1 LNKPF
6 IKDEIG
12 VLASSFNTMAET
24 LDKKMKETAESE
36 KHYRELFDS
45 LRAGIYQCEP
55 GVEGKF
61 TWVNNAGA
69 EMFGYSSPEE
79 MIGTKVKDIY
89 VEQGERKKLVE
100 KLEKEGVWKDFVS
113 HCKKK
118 NGEQFYTERT
128 SNMVHDADGK
138 PILIQGMI
146 RDITERKKLE
156 DEQKK
161 STKKRQ
167 SEKG

>member
-1 LNKPF
+1 
-6 IKDEIG
+6 
-12 VLASSFNTMAET
+12 
-24 LDKKMKETAESE
+24 
-36 KHYRELFDS
+36 LFDS
-45 LRAGIYQCEP
+45 LKAGIYQCEP

-61 TWVNNAGA
+61 TWVNHAAA
-69 EMFGYSSPEE
+69 EIFGYSSPEE
-79 MIGTKVKDIY
+79 MVGTKVKDIY

>member
-1 LNKPF
+1 NKPL

-12 VLASSFNTMAET
+12 ILASSFNTMAQA
-24 LDKKMKETAESE
+24 LGKKMKETGESE

-61 TWVNNAGA
+61 TWVNHAAA
-69 EMFGYSSPEE
+69 EIFGYSSPED

-89 VEQGERKKLVE
+89 VEQGERKKLVD
-100 KLEKEGVWKDFVS
+100 KLAKEGVWKDFVS
-113 HCKKK
+113 YCKKK
-118 NGEQFYTERT
+118 DGEKFYTERT
-128 SNMVHDADGK
+128 SNMVHDAEGK

-146 RDITERKKLE
+146 RDITERKKQE

-161 STKKRQ
+161 AAKRRQ
-167 SEKG
+167 SGKS